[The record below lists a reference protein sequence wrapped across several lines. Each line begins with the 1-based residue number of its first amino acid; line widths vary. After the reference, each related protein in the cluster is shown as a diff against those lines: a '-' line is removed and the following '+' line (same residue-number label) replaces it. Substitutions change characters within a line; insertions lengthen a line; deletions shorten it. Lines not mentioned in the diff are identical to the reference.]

1 MVADLLFS
9 TPALSTWLS
18 ETSLALQEQL
28 TGKFPDLT
36 TIGLAFPVL
45 SLPANEGPKGK
56 NGAASSP

>member
-28 TGKFPDLT
+28 TGKLPDFTTMGLGFPK
-36 TIGLAFPVL
+36 L
-45 SLPANEGPKGK
+45 SLAANKGPKGK